1 MCREEARMLRI
12 VIVED
17 DPVAASL
24 LSDYVPCEDIA
35 VDAVYGSGEEALERL
50 RSLPLPDVILLDV
63 NLPGI
68 SGIETAARVKESWPS
83 VEIVMQTI
91 FEDADT
97 ILAAI
102 RSGAS
107 GYLLKASSSEEF
119 RRAIR
124 EAKSGGSPLSGRVA
138 KRVLESF
145 RQVPEPGPASG
156 AAVGPRER
164 FALTE
169 REEEILDSLI
179 AGASYK
185 EIAFELGI
193 STHTVNSHLRKVYE
207 KLRVNSR
214 SEAVAVALGKQHE
227 PSDGRA

>member
-1 MCREEARMLRI
+1 MLRI
-12 VIVED
+12 AIVED

-24 LSDYVPCEDIA
+24 LADYVPCEDIA
-35 VDAVYGSGEEALERL
+35 VDAIYGSGEAALERM
-50 RSLPLPDVILLDV
+50 RSIPLPDVLLLDV

-68 SGIETAARVKESWPS
+68 SGIETAARVKEAWPS

-102 RSGAS
+102 RAGAS

-124 EAKSGGSPLSGRVA
+124 EAKAGGSPLSGRIA
-138 KRVLESF
+138 KRVLECF
-145 RQVPEPGPASG
+145 RSQQPLPL
-156 AAVGPRER
+156 AAMRAH
-164 FALTE
+164 FALTA
-169 REEEILDSLI
+169 REEEILDKLI

-185 EIAFELGI
+185 EIAAALCI
-193 STHTVNSHLRKVYE
+193 SAHTVSSHLRKVYE

-214 SEAVAVALGKQHE
+214 AEAVAVALGKQ
-227 PSDGRA
+227 G